1 MEITLSENIRKFRKE
16 RRLTQEQLAEV
27 MGVTTGA
34 VHKWE
39 SGLSVPDISLI
50 VELADFF
57 DKLTL
62 EVPVISSG
70 QFEDLRESVNPER
83 LKNHPIMMKEN
94 IIWLVRLSRI

>member
-1 MEITLSENIRKFRKE
+1 MEITLSDNIRKFRKE
-16 RRLTQEQLAEV
+16 HRLTQEQLAEV

-57 DKLTL
+57 NT
-62 EVPVISSG
+62 
-70 QFEDLRESVNPER
+70 SVDVLLGYKMKDNNIKSTIDRIDER
-83 LKNHPIMMKEN
+83 
-94 IIWLVRLSRI
+94 